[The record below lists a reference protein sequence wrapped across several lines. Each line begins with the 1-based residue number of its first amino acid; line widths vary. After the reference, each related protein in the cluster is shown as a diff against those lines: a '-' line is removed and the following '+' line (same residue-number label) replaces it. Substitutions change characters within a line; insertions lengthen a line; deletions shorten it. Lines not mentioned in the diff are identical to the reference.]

1 MSNVLADETQDRVQR
16 CDGQLNIQR
25 FPPRRVGSFL
35 MGRADPGVGVG
46 TEPIVNDAPSPNG
59 VELAPNV
66 KPPVDDCA
74 GSPAL
79 AVAGD
84 AG

>member
-1 MSNVLADETQDRVQR
+1 
-16 CDGQLNIQR
+16 
-25 FPPRRVGSFL
+25 

-46 TEPIVNDAPSPNG
+46 TEPIVNEAPSPNG